1 MTISNYT
8 NHIAEAPPDA
18 LMKKHVVEPSSE
30 AGQGRLS
37 MVAAPGAHETMS
49 LPRVFLIT
57 GATKGIG
64 RALSERLVRYSH
76 QVVGFARGPDPD
88 FPGELVPVDL
98 ADPAATAT
106 ALDDVVRRQRLAGVI
121 NNVGLVRPQ
130 PLGEVRLDDLAAVLD
145 LNLRVAVQT
154 VQAALPAMREAGWGR
169 VVNIS
174 SLTVLG
180 VLHRTAYAAA
190 KAGLISFTRSWAL
203 ELATT
208 GITVNAVAPG
218 PAETALFRE
227 NNPPGSEGEARYLA
241 GVPMCRFGQ
250 PDEIA
255 AAIAFLLSDDAAFI
269 TGQTL
274 FVDGGASVGRAA
286 L

>member
-1 MTISNYT
+1 MT
-8 NHIAEAPPDA
+8 H
-18 LMKKHVVEPSSE
+18 K
-30 AGQGRLS
+30 
-37 MVAAPGAHETMS
+37 
-49 LPRVFLIT
+49 PRTYLIT

-64 RALSERLVRYSH
+64 RALSVRLAEAGH
-76 QVVGFARGPDPD
+76 TVVGLARGTDPA
-88 FPGELVPVDL
+88 FPGELGSVDL
-98 ADPAATAT
+98 ADREATAK
-106 ALDDVVRRQRLAGVI
+106 ALEDIVRRHRLAGVV

-130 PLGEVRLDDLAAVLD
+130 PLGEVGLDDLAAVLD

-169 VVNIS
+169 IVNVS

-180 VLHRTAYAAA
+180 VPHRTSYAAA
-190 KAGLISFTRSWAL
+190 KAALISFTRSWAL
-203 ELATT
+203 ELAPT

-218 PAETALFRE
+218 PTETELFRE
-227 NNPPGSEGEARYLA
+227 NNPPGSAGEARYLA
-241 GVPMCRFGQ
+241 GVPMRRFGR

-255 AAIAFLLSDDAAFI
+255 AAIAFLMSEDAAFI

-274 FVDGGASVGRAA
+274 FVDGGASIGRAV